1 MLRRLP
7 ERVARLFVVSVL
19 CGACS
24 FATAN
29 AAGPEPYTIYALIPL
44 SGSAAYTG
52 GQAQNALRAYEGVA
66 NAGGGINGQPVHF
79 EVLDDQSK
87 PQTVVELFNEVL
99 AKHVPVVIGM
109 DSQSECNALQ
119 TLAVN
124 GPVVYCFTPGV
135 APPPGYLFAAGPD
148 ITRSEHAF
156 MKYAHDSGA
165 KRIALLVET
174 DATGQ
179 RADKVLPTTLAQP
192 DLAGLDVVAHEHFDP
207 QSISV
212 AAQIA
217 RIKAAAPQLLW
228 VSATGTPFQTVL
240 RGTIDAGLNVP
251 ILTSAANMDL
261 KILAPFADQLTNL
274 VGFNAPPSWDVEAA
288 LRGPLK
294 TVVAEYRAAYKQAG
308 YQPYPNDQYMW
319 DPASIVVAA
328 LRKLGTNA
336 TAAQLHDFIE
346 HLNGFPGL
354 GGVYDFRSGNQHGLG
369 DDAVIIVGYDRV
381 HQTFN
386 AVSKPGGAPLAKP

>member
-1 MLRRLP
+1 MRRLP
-7 ERVARLFVVSVL
+7 ERIARFFLLSVL
-19 CGACS
+19 CGTCA
-24 FATAN
+24 FTAAN
-29 AAGPEPYTIYALIPL
+29 AAGPEPYTIYAIIPL

-52 GQAQNALRAYEGVA
+52 GQAQNALKAYEGVA
-66 NAGGGINGQPVHF
+66 NASGGINRQPVHF

-87 PQTVVELFNEVL
+87 PQTVVELFNQVV

-119 TLAVN
+119 TLSAN

-135 APPPGYLFAAGPD
+135 APPPGYLFAAGAD
-148 ITRSEHAF
+148 ITHTEHAF
-156 MKYAHDSGA
+156 MKYVHDSGA
-165 KRIALLVET
+165 KRLALLVET

-179 RADKVLPTTLAQP
+179 RSDKVLPVTLAKP
-192 DLAGLDVVAHEHFDP
+192 DLAGIDVVAHEHFDP

-217 RIKAAAPQLLW
+217 RIKAADPQILW

-240 RGTIDAGLNVP
+240 RGAIDAGLNVP
-251 ILTSAANMDL
+251 ILTSAANMDV
-261 KILAPFADQLTNL
+261 KILAPFAAGLPSL

-288 LRGPLK
+288 ERGPLK

-308 YQPYPNDQYMW
+308 YQLYPNDQYSW
-319 DPASIVVAA
+319 DPASIVVYA

-336 TAAQLHDFIE
+336 TAQQLHDFIE

-369 DDAVIIVGYDRV
+369 DDAVIIVAYDRV
-381 HQTFN
+381 HQTFD
-386 AVSKPGGAPLAKP
+386 AVSKPGGSPLAKP